1 MAQETTEAFDNL
13 KPALLICVRHM
24 CSGNDVVMPFASP
37 SSYPSAMRDHESS
50 GTVHHK
56 LSSWELVRHLQD
68 KDTAD
73 RNTPGAGVPGT
84 SLRLE
89 IIILTQETQKQ
100 ILVMALPPD
109 CMDEDTADGS

>member
-1 MAQETTEAFDNL
+1 
-13 KPALLICVRHM
+13 M
-24 CSGNDVVMPFASP
+24 CQILDFQRTCNPCCYYVFLAIPPFQI
-37 SSYPSAMRDHESS
+37 
-50 GTVHHK
+50 
-56 LSSWELVRHLQD
+56 LQ
-68 KDTAD
+68 DTAD

-109 CMDEDTADGS
+109 CMDEDTAGEHKVPEDTDQGTPDLGRLEMHQTSSPGSASS